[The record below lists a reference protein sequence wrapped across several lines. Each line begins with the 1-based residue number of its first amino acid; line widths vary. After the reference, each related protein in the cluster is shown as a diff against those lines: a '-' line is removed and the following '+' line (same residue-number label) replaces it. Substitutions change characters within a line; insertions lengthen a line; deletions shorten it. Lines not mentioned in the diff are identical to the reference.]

1 MGADFGDIVGAGLV
15 QFGLPYCMYRR
26 GRRVNERKFRAT
38 ENAVLN
44 SLLSP
49 FYAPFVEKSVSLFTF
64 PWDGLRR
71 TPTLAIVTPTFCQQF
86 PLQRRLADMVH
97 RLICVASSWHD
108 TECRRRRHVASG
120 AQG

>member
-1 MGADFGDIVGAGLV
+1 MDFSRFAATRPDMEVFAESPPRSEDILACLGTVCRPMGADFGDIVGAGLV

-49 FYAPFVEKSVSLFTF
+49 FYAPFVEKYV
-64 PWDGLRR
+64 
-71 TPTLAIVTPTFCQQF
+71 
-86 PLQRRLADMVH
+86 
-97 RLICVASSWHD
+97 
-108 TECRRRRHVASG
+108 
-120 AQG
+120 

>member
-49 FYAPFVEKSVSLFTF
+49 FLRPVRRKICLMIYFPVRWFEADADAGNCHSHVLSTVSF
-64 PWDGLRR
+64 
-71 TPTLAIVTPTFCQQF
+71 A
-86 PLQRRLADMVH
+86 A
-97 RLICVASSWHD
+97 ASRGHG
-108 TECRRRRHVASG
+108 ASIDLCC
-120 AQG
+120 